1 MEKHLTEELKTLT
14 LCLQETLIEKSNLV
28 DKVQKFEIRVKA
40 IDNLPV
46 IRLVESELACSIREL
61 TVQWLYPMII
71 ERRKENM

>member
-1 MEKHLTEELKTLT
+1 MEELKTLT

-46 IRLVESELACSIREL
+46 IRFVEAELSCSISEL
-61 TVQWLYPMII
+61 TVRWLYPMIT